1 MFTLLLLA
9 SLCYADEVFEDWYY
23 AVVTKETVDVYYVID
38 RCFNAN
44 GYYIQRTK
52 IGDHKFVYGQY
63 TDKDCRNQKS
73 GTELQEVV
81 FDRIDDGSSLFDDQY
96 RVKIYN
102 EDYDYR
108 EYKVDAYKTMNCAED
123 VTHPYKYIT
132 FRWENPYIRFDVG
145 NDLTVCGKTDLEH
158 YTPIGAIGEG
168 QMWIYTR
175 PNECNSS
182 VACLIITFI
191 AILIFLI

>member
-1 MFTLLLLA
+1 MLTLLLLA
-9 SLCYADEVFEDWYY
+9 SLCYADEVIDDWYY
-23 AVVTKETVDVYYVID
+23 AVVIKETVDVYYVID
-38 RCFNAN
+38 RCFNGN

-52 IGDHKFVYGQY
+52 IGDHIFEYGQY

-73 GTELQEVV
+73 GTELQEVI
-81 FDRIDDGSSLFDDQY
+81 FDRIDDGSGLFDDQY

-102 EDYDYR
+102 EDYDYQ

-123 VTHPYKYIT
+123 VTHDYKYIT
-132 FRWENPYIRFDVG
+132 FRWENPLIKFDVG

-158 YTPIGAIGEG
+158 YMSIGTIMER
-168 QMWIYTR
+168 QVWIYTR

>member
-9 SLCYADEVFEDWYY
+9 SLCNAEVDSWDY
-23 AVVTKETVDVYYVID
+23 AVVVKETVDVYYTID
-38 RCFNAN
+38 RCFKAN

-52 IGDHKFVYGQY
+52 IADHKFVYGQY
-63 TDKDCRNQKS
+63 TDNECKNQKP

-81 FDRIDDGSSLFDDQY
+81 FDRIDDGSSLIDDQY
-96 RVKIYN
+96 RVKVYN
-102 EDYDYR
+102 EDYDYKG
-108 EYKVDAYKTMNCAED
+108 YKVDAYKTMNCAED
-123 VTHPYKYIT
+123 VTHDYKYIT
-132 FRWENPYIRFDVG
+132 FRWDNPLIRFDVG
-145 NDLTVCGKTDLEH
+145 NDLTVCGKTDLE
-158 YTPIGAIGEG
+158 YYISIGSIGER
-168 QMWIYTR
+168 QVWIYTR

>member
-1 MFTLLLLA
+1 MLTLLLLA
-9 SLCYADEVFEDWYY
+9 SLCYAEVDEWYY
-23 AVVTKETVDVYYVID
+23 AVIIKETVDVYYTID
-38 RCFNAN
+38 RCFKAN

-52 IGDHKFVYGQY
+52 KSDHKFVYGQY
-63 TDKDCRNQKS
+63 TDNECKNLKP

-81 FDRIDDGSSLFDDQY
+81 FDKIDDGSSLIDDQY
-96 RVKIYN
+96 RVKIYL

-132 FRWENPYIRFDVG
+132 FRWENPLIRYDVG
-145 NDLTVCGKTDLEH
+145 DDLTVCGKTDLEH
-158 YTPIGAIGEG
+158 YMSTGTISER
-168 QMWIYTR
+168 QVWIYTK

-182 VACLIITFI
+182 VARLIITFI

>member
-1 MFTLLLLA
+1 MFLLLL
-9 SLCYADEVFEDWYY
+9 LVGFCYADVVDNWNF
-23 AVVTKETVDVYYVID
+23 AVVVKDTVDVYYVFD

-52 IGDHKFVYGQY
+52 KSDHIFEYGQY
-63 TDKDCRNQKS
+63 TDNKCKNLKS
-73 GTELQEVV
+73 GTILQEVQ
-81 FDRIDDGSSLFDDQY
+81 FNRIDDGSSLIDDQY
-96 RVKIYN
+96 KVVIHLNDFNYK
-102 EDYDYR
+102 
-108 EYKVDAYKTMNCAED
+108 EYEVDAYKTMNCAED
-123 VTHPYKYIT
+123 VTHNYKYIT
-132 FRWENPYIRFDVG
+132 FRWDNSLIRYDIG

-158 YTPIGAIGEG
+158 YMSIGTILER
-168 QMWIYTR
+168 QIWTYNK